1 MGFIKAFT
9 GALSGTF
16 ADQWLDYYAP
26 RPNMPATAA
35 FYQAVPQ
42 GQNAGV
48 GENTKGNENIISN
61 GSKIIVPEGTALITI
76 QDGAITGCIAEP
88 GGFIYRSD
96 DPSSQS
102 IFAGDGIVGPLIK
115 STWEKVKFGG
125 QPGAQQL
132 AFYVNLKEI
141 PGNRFGTQTPIYW
154 YDEYLATKAGGSVRG
169 TYSLK
174 IVDPLLFVKQYL
186 PASYYQPGAPV
197 FDFDNIDIPE
207 VDQLFQ
213 EFMLCLT
220 PAFKRFSLNAKQEN
234 KDTLE
239 YVQENLNVFSNMM
252 DEEVEKEK
260 QWTTTRGL
268 KVVSVALQ
276 ADYDGPTLEVLDEI
290 RAQDAEIRKATRM
303 GQAYSN
309 NMAGM
314 MAAASGQA
322 MQAAASNEA
331 GAMMGFMGMNMAQ
344 NAGVN
349 MLGAVNNMQP
359 QQPVQQQPMAQP
371 QQVVQPQPAVATPE
385 QAPVAQPE
393 TQQPA
398 EDPYAKLTQMKK
410 LLDDGVISQ
419 ADFDAAKNKLLGL

>member
-9 GALSGTF
+9 GALGGTF

-26 RPNMPATAA
+26 RPNVPATAA

-42 GQNAGV
+42 GQNAGR

-61 GSKIIVPEGTALITI
+61 GSKIVVPEGTALITM

-102 IFAGDGIVGPLIK
+102 LFAGDGIVGPLIK

-125 QPGAQQL
+125 QPGSQQL

-141 PGNRFGTQTPIYW
+141 PGNKFGTQNAIYW
-154 YDEYLATKAGGSVRG
+154 YDEYLATRAGGSARG

-174 IVDPLLFVKQYL
+174 IVDPLLFVKQFL
-186 PASYYQPGAPV
+186 PANYYQPGAPV
-197 FDFDNIDIPE
+197 FDFADMDNPAGN
-207 VDQLFQ
+207 QLFDD
-213 EFMLCLT
+213 FLTCLT
-220 PAFKRFSLNAKQEN
+220 GAFKRFSLNAKQN
-234 KDTLE
+234 GMDTID
-239 YVQENLNVFSNMM
+239 YVQANQDKFALTM
-252 DEEVEKEK
+252 DEEVENTY
-260 QWTTTRGL
+260 QWSTTRGI
-268 KVVSVALQ
+268 KVISVNIQ
-276 ADYDGPTLEVLDEI
+276 VDYDGATQEILDEI

-322 MQAAASNEA
+322 MQAAAGNEA

-359 QQPVQQQPMAQP
+359 QQQPVQQPTQPQAMPEQTVAQTTPEQPVEQPAVQP
-371 QQVVQPQPAVATPE
+371 QQ
-385 QAPVAQPE
+385 
-393 TQQPA
+393 
-398 EDPYAKLTQMKK
+398 EDPYEKLTQMKK
-410 LLDDGVISQ
+410 LLDAGVITQ